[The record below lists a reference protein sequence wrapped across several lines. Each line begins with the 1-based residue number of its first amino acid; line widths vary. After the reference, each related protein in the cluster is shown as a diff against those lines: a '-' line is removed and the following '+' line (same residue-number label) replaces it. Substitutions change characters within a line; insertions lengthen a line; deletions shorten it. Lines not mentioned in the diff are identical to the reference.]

1 MPDKLEITKTNLEL
15 LQYYVLPS
23 ANPPPHLV
31 EIHNAIYQLWHSVW
45 TKTLHELGLD
55 AEGLRDEFVRQDFVT
70 SIVHAGQ
77 PVTVHLYSFFA
88 IDCLAA
94 RQHRYLNGNYP
105 EIYFEKLK
113 KLGVRD
119 VMSMEYM
126 TVHPD
131 WRRARYPIV
140 AGGLALQVM
149 KLYGADAA
157 IAPARRDHK
166 VHELAPMY
174 GGESLIPKVINH
186 NVECDLLLCRRSTMK
201 PHDDPGIQESV
212 ESLWAGR
219 VHAEACV
226 RHDNVIEFPIRKK
239 AA

>member
-1 MPDKLEITKTNLEL
+1 MADHFENTKTNLEL
-15 LQYYVLPS
+15 LRYYVLPS

-31 EIHNAIYQLWHSVW
+31 EMHNSIYRMWHSVW
-45 TKTLHELGLD
+45 TQTFRELGLD
-55 AEGLRDEFVRQDFVT
+55 PACLPDEFLRQDFIT
-70 SIVHAGQ
+70 SIVHGAQ
-77 PVTVHLYSFFA
+77 PVTVHLYSFFS

-94 RQHRYLNGNYP
+94 REHAYLNGNYP
-105 EIYFEKLK
+105 EIYFEKVK
-113 KLGVRD
+113 RLGIRD

-140 AGGLALQVM
+140 AGGLALQMM
-149 KLYGADAA
+149 KLYGGEAA

-174 GGESLIPKVINH
+174 GGMSLIEKVLNH

-201 PHDDPGIQESV
+201 PHDDPQIQETV
-212 ESLWAGR
+212 DHLWANR

-226 RHDNVIEFPIRKK
+226 ARSNVIEFPLKK
-239 AA
+239 RAA

>member
-1 MPDKLEITKTNLEL
+1 MSEKMEITKTNMEQLR
-15 LQYYVLPS
+15 YYVLPS

-31 EIHNAIYQLWHSVW
+31 GLHNTIYRMWHGVW
-45 TKTLHELGLD
+45 AGTFRGLGLD
-55 AEGLRDEFVRQDFVT
+55 PACLRDEFLRQDFVT
-70 SIVHAGQ
+70 AIVCNGQ
-77 PVTVHLYSFFA
+77 PVTVHLYSFFS
-88 IDCLAA
+88 IDCDAA
-94 RQHRYLNGNYP
+94 REHAYLAGNYP
-105 EIYFEKLK
+105 ALYFEKLRG
-113 KLGVRD
+113 LGVRD

-131 WRRARYPIV
+131 WRRARYPIL

-174 GGESLIPKVINH
+174 GGESLIENVLNH
-186 NVECDLLLCRRSTMK
+186 NVACDLLLCRRSTMK
-201 PHDDPGIQESV
+201 PHDDPEIQLALEH
-212 ESLWAGR
+212 LWKCR
-219 VHAEACV
+219 VHVEACA
-226 RHDNVIEFPIRKK
+226 RADNVIEFPLKK